1 MKIIAQAKE
10 HYYLVEAHENELANL
25 LKFYYAGQ
33 ESCPK
38 FEIGMEIKVSEI
50 YLAIYNL
57 AWKVDKTSSHSLCQ
71 ISKELKNL
79 ASSLD
84 VIDNRLSG
92 NEETVGSI
100 SGKFKNKV

>member
-1 MKIIAQAKE
+1 MKIIAQAKKD
-10 HYYLVEAHENELANL
+10 YYLVEAHENELANL
-25 LKFYYAGQ
+25 LKFYYAGE

-57 AWKVDKTSSHSLCQ
+57 AWKLDKISSNSLCQ

-79 ASSLD
+79 AKSLD
-84 VIDNRLSG
+84 TIDNRLSG
-92 NEETVGSI
+92 SDETVGAI
-100 SGKFKNKV
+100 IGKFRK